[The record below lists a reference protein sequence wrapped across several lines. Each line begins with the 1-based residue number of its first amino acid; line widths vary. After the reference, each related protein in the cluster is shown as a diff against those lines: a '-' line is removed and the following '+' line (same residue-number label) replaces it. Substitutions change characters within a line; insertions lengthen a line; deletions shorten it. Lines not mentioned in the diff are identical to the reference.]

1 MNFFSPLMIMMLTFL
16 KYNCF
21 KLQHNWKVSFSVA
34 FGDFFGNYRVFQHF
48 LSLIPKMS
56 LKSSLNIFFYFCCF
70 SNSRTIERLVMVWLF
85 GTNELC
91 CFCTHPKRH
100 WKYLWKC
107 IYFRIQFS
115 ELIEIVSNL
124 TYLST
129 LKKVGQCECILLGLQ
144 LSI

>member
-1 MNFFSPLMIMMLTFL
+1 MNFFSPLMIMMLNFL
-16 KYNCF
+16 NII
-21 KLQHNWKVSFSVA
+21 VSNFSTIERSVLVWLL
-34 FGDFFGNYRVFQHF
+34 GTFFGNYRVFQHF

-91 CFCTHPKRH
+91 CCCTHPKRH

-107 IYFRIQFS
+107 IYFRIQFNK
-115 ELIEIVSNL
+115 LIEIVSNL
-124 TYLST
+124 THLST
-129 LKKVGQCECILLGLQ
+129 LKKVGQCECIL
-144 LSI
+144 